1 MVKMLWPLSGRVN
14 NIPLILLIDPD
25 NTMQP
30 DYENLLKWIQVW
42 CGLML
47 GAALLGLG
55 LTLTKI
61 VLDFFGIN
69 IGL

>member
-1 MVKMLWPLSGRVN
+1 
-14 NIPLILLIDPD
+14 
-25 NTMQP
+25 MQP